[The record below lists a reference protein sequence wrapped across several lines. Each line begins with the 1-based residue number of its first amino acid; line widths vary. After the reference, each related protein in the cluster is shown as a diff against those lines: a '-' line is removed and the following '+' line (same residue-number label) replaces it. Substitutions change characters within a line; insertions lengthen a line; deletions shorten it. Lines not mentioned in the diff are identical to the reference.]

1 MAAAAALAPADAQAV
16 QASLDLDAPVFSDRR
31 PAFAA
36 TTTAAAAAAAAAG
49 AARDAAATA
58 SAGAAAAACGLAEAE
73 EADNVFGAAAMR
85 MLETDGKKASAGEAG
100 GSSESDSV
108 NDVLDDGSE
117 VTRNNT
123 PTLFLFA

>member
-1 MAAAAALAPADAQAV
+1 MAAAAALAPADAQAI

-36 TTTAAAAAAAAAG
+36 TTTAAAAAAG